1 MLGQAEAQET
11 PANSDRGAPARRR
24 ARRSGAR
31 QGSYKGARRLVCGGQ
46 RAARRCVLASLRFG
60 SAVHPS
66 LMLHRSTR
74 STLRTREQILEANP
88 RIAPLSVFALRAR
101 LRLAAAPGSA
111 QTRSA
116 RRGGCARKHHAAEH
130 RWSVPYEHS
139 RIQGSAP
146 VRARYGRLKRCVADD
161 HAPTAAKDAS
171 ARALAAATDAFASTP
186 APLP

>member
-1 MLGQAEAQET
+1 MCT
-11 PANSDRGAPARRR
+11 RTKSDRLSAQHVISLVESSLDTLPPISGIASVVKDETKTNGTRHLRAGRRKRPQTRAARRR

-31 QGSYKGARRLVCGGQ
+31 QGSHKGARRLVCGGQ
-46 RAARRCVLASLRFG
+46 RAARRFVLAPLRFG

-66 LMLHRSTR
+66 LMLHRST
-74 STLRTREQILEANP
+74 LRTREQLLEANP

-101 LRLAAAPGSA
+101 LRLAAAPRSA

-139 RIQGSAP
+139 RIQG
-146 VRARYGRLKRCVADD
+146 
-161 HAPTAAKDAS
+161 
-171 ARALAAATDAFASTP
+171 
-186 APLP
+186 